1 MARPEAQD
9 PSVMLAMLFGI
20 EGAEVLA
27 FVEDEE
33 GPAFGILIET
43 PMSETTCPTC
53 GGAVEASGS
62 VTEDLPPTTAGPAD
76 LLIRWKRR
84 QWRCVDSVC
93 TQEVFGE
100 HNDGVETFIERVRPR
115 RRSSKSPFR

>member
-1 MARPEAQD
+1 
-9 PSVMLAMLFGI
+9 MLAILFGI

-43 PMSETTCPTC
+43 PISETTCPTC
-53 GGAVEASGS
+53 GGSVETCGS
-62 VTEDLPPTTAGPAD
+62 VTQDLPPTTAGPAD

-84 QWRCVDSVC
+84 QWRCVDAEC
-93 TQEVFGE
+93 AQEVFGE
-100 HNDGVETFIERVRPR
+100 HNDNIDAFIERVRPR